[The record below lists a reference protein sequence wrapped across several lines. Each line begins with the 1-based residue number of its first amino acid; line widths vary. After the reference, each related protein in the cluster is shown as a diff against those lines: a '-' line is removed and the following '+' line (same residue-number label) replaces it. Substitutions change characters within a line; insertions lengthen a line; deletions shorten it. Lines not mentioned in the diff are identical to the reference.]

1 MGSSKQ
7 DTSNQLKELALLF
20 FRLGVTA
27 FGGPAAHIA
36 MMHDEV
42 VKRRKWL
49 DEQQFLDLMGAT
61 NLIPGPNSTQMAIHM
76 GLERAGWRG
85 MIISGSCFI
94 LPSAILVTILTWL
107 YVQYGTTSQ
116 AEWLFYGIKPVII
129 AIVLQALY
137 LLGRKAPG
145 IPATK

>member
-61 NLIPGPNSTQMAIHM
+61 N
-76 GLERAGWRG
+76 
-85 MIISGSCFI
+85 
-94 LPSAILVTILTWL
+94 
-107 YVQYGTTSQ
+107 
-116 AEWLFYGIKPVII
+116 
-129 AIVLQALY
+129 
-137 LLGRKAPG
+137 
-145 IPATK
+145 